1 MRLPLAPQLQPFY
14 DLFRQD
20 IATCKVGVD
29 ALDALLRDYRDLR
42 PRAARIH
49 EIEHE
54 GDRITGEIFTLLSR
68 TFIPPFE
75 REDVI
80 ALGRIIDGVLDQV
93 DEVATMLVLY
103 RVEHPTPYLLEAS
116 ALLARAVAAL
126 SQAIDRLASLTGI
139 EPHVAEVHRLETEAD
154 NLYQKA
160 IADLFQ
166 SGAYQSVEVIKW
178 NRIYDLMEQAV
189 DQCEDVA
196 IVLRDVVLKKWV
208 TLSSSPDRPPQQRA
222 ARPQPSRTI

>member
-1 MRLPLAPQLQPFY
+1 MRLPLLPQEQRFY

-20 IATCKVGVD
+20 IATCTVGVD

-42 PRAARIH
+42 QRAARLH

-68 TFIPPFE
+68 SLMPPFE

-80 ALGRIIDGVLDQV
+80 ALGRSIDSVLDQV
-93 DEVATMLVLY
+93 DELATMLVLY
-103 RVEHPTPYLLEAS
+103 RVEQPTPYLLEAT

-126 SQAIDRLASLTGI
+126 SQAIDRLDSLTGI

-160 IADLFQ
+160 IADLFLG
-166 SGAYQSVEVIKW
+166 GAYQPMEVIKW
-178 NRIYDLMEQAV
+178 NRLYDLMERAA
-189 DQCEDVA
+189 DRCADVA
-196 IVLRDVVLKKWV
+196 NVLRGMVLNN
-208 TLSSSPDRPPQQRA
+208 A
-222 ARPQPSRTI
+222 

>member
-1 MRLPLAPQLQPFY
+1 MRLPLLPLEQRFY

-20 IATCKVGVD
+20 IATCTVGVD
-29 ALDALLRDYRDLR
+29 ALDALLRDYRELR
-42 PRAARIH
+42 QRAARLH

-68 TFIPPFE
+68 TFMPPFE

-80 ALGRIIDGVLDQV
+80 ALGRSIDSVLDQV
-93 DEVATMLVLY
+93 DEVTTMLVLY
-103 RVEHPTPYLLEAS
+103 RVEQPTPYLLEAT

-126 SQAIDRLASLTGI
+126 SQAIDRLDSLTGI

-160 IADLFQ
+160 IADLFLD
-166 SGAYQSVEVIKW
+166 GTYQPMEVIKW
-178 NRIYDLMEQAV
+178 NRLYDLMERAV
-189 DQCEDVA
+189 DRCADVA
-196 IVLRDVVLKKWV
+196 NVLRGVVLNNG
-208 TLSSSPDRPPQQRA
+208 
-222 ARPQPSRTI
+222 